1 MYLCVGIGYIGFR
14 ISRSWKFTLLLQGND
29 AIDLS
34 NGQLGSPRYVFSF
47 YIITRSWMDMV

>member
-29 AIDLS
+29 AS
-34 NGQLGSPRYVFSF
+34 GQLGSPRYVFSF
-47 YIITRSWMDMV
+47 YITRSWMDMV